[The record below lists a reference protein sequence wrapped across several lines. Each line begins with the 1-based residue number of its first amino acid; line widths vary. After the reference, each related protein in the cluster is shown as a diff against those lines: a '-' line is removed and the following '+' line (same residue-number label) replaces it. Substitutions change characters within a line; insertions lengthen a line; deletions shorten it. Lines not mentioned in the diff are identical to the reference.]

1 MTWTLAIP
9 SKRGYEGV
17 VFRFIERS
25 SIMAI
30 SEVSLTAGARANLL
44 SLQQT
49 ASLLNTTQGRLSSG
63 KKVASALDGATAY
76 FASVGFLNRANDL
89 SNIKDGLSN
98 ALSTVKSAS
107 LTIDSITKIVQQA
120 QGLTTSALQT
130 TDATSRSGLAVQFN
144 DLLVQVNSLVND
156 ATFNG
161 SNLIGS
167 VGISL
172 VVYFNESNTSKLTIT
187 SSNLSI
193 DTTLGL
199 SVAVAANGFVSDTD
213 VNTAVSQ
220 LSTALTKLRTVASS
234 FGNNTTVITT
244 RQDFTTNLISNL
256 QNASDA
262 LTLADTNE
270 EGANLQALQARN
282 SLGITSLGISGQL
295 QQAILKLF

>member
-1 MTWTLAIP
+1 
-9 SKRGYEGV
+9 
-17 VFRFIERS
+17 
-25 SIMAI
+25 MAI
-30 SEVSLTAGARANLL
+30 SNVSLTAGARANLL

-49 ASLLNTTQGRLSSG
+49 ADLLNTTQGRLSSG
-63 KKVASALDGATAY
+63 KRVASALDGATAY

-130 TDATSRSGLAVQFN
+130 TDAVSRSGLAVQFN

-161 SNLIGS
+161 SNLVGS

-187 SSNLSI
+187 STNLSV
-193 DTTLGL
+193 DTAAGL

-213 VNTAVSQ
+213 INTAVSQ
-220 LSTALTKLRTVASS
+220 LSTALTRLRTVASS

>member
-1 MTWTLAIP
+1 
-9 SKRGYEGV
+9 
-17 VFRFIERS
+17 
-25 SIMAI
+25 MAL
-30 SEVSLTAGARANLL
+30 SNVSLSAGARSNLL

-49 ASLLNTTQGRLSSG
+49 ASLLNTTQTRLSTG

-98 ALSTVKSAS
+98 ALQTVKAAS

-120 QGLTTSALQT
+120 QGITTSALQAS
-130 TDATSRSGLAVQFN
+130 DATTRSGLAVQFN

-156 ATFNG
+156 AVFNG
-161 SNLIGS
+161 SNLIGT

-172 VVYFNESNTSKLTIT
+172 VVYFNEDNTSKLTIT
-187 SSNLSI
+187 STNLSI
-193 DTTLGL
+193 DTTNGM
-199 SVAVAANGFVSDTD
+199 SVGVAANGFVSDTD
-213 VNTAVSQ
+213 INTAVSQ
-220 LSTALTKLRTVASS
+220 LSTALTKLRTTASG

-244 RQDFTTNLISNL
+244 RQDFTTNMINTL
-256 QNASDA
+256 QTASDN
-262 LTLADTNE
+262 LVLADTNE

>member
-1 MTWTLAIP
+1 
-9 SKRGYEGV
+9 
-17 VFRFIERS
+17 
-25 SIMAI
+25 MAI
-30 SEVSLTAGARANLL
+30 SSVSLTAGARANLL

-49 ASLLNTTQGRLSSG
+49 ASLLNTTQNRLSTG
-63 KKVASALDGATAY
+63 KKVSSALDGATAY

-98 ALSTVKSAS
+98 ALQTVKAAS
-107 LTIDSITKIVQQA
+107 TAIDSITKIVQQA

-130 TDATSRSGLAVQFN
+130 TDSDTRSGLAVQFN

-161 SNLIGS
+161 TNLIGQTS
-167 VGISL
+167 ISL
-172 VVYFNESNTSKLTIT
+172 VVYFNETNTSKLTIT
-187 SSNLSI
+187 NTNLSI
-193 DTTLGL
+193 DTAAGL
-199 SVAVAANGFVSDTD
+199 SVAVASAGFISDSNI
-213 VNTAVSQ
+213 NTAVSQ
-220 LSTALTKLRTVASS
+220 LTTALTKLRTTSSS

-244 RQDFTTNLISNL
+244 RQDFTSNLINTL
-256 QNASDA
+256 QTASDN

>member
-1 MTWTLAIP
+1 
-9 SKRGYEGV
+9 
-17 VFRFIERS
+17 
-25 SIMAI
+25 MAL
-30 SEVSLTAGARANLL
+30 SQVSLSAGARSNLL

-49 ASLLNTTQGRLSSG
+49 ASLLNTTQTRLSTG
-63 KKVASALDGATAY
+63 KRVASALDGATAY
-76 FASVGFLNRANDL
+76 FASVGFLNRASDL

-98 ALSTVKSAS
+98 ALQTVKSAS
-107 LTIDSITKIVQQA
+107 ITIDSITKIVQQA

-130 TDATSRSGLAVQFN
+130 TDVDVRSGLAVQFN

-156 ATFNG
+156 AVFNG
-161 SNLIGS
+161 TNLIGN

-187 SSNLSI
+187 STNLSI
-193 DTTLGL
+193 DTAAGL
-199 SVAVAANGFVSDTD
+199 SVGVASAGFISDSN

-220 LSTALTKLRTVASS
+220 LATALTKLRTTSS
-234 FGNNTTVITT
+234 GFGNNTTVITT
-244 RQDFTTNLISNL
+244 RQDFTTNLINTL
-256 QNASDA
+256 QQASDN

>member
-1 MTWTLAIP
+1 MPLSTI
-9 SKRGYEGV
+9 
-17 VFRFIERS
+17 
-25 SIMAI
+25 
-30 SEVSLTAGARANLL
+30 SLTTSARANLL

-49 ASLLNTTQGRLSSG
+49 SSLLNATQQRLATG
-63 KKVASALDGATAY
+63 KRVSSALDGATAY
-76 FASVGFLNRANDL
+76 FASVGYLNRASDL
-89 SNIKDGLSN
+89 TNIKDGLSN
-98 ALSTVKSAS
+98 ALSTVKNAA
-107 LTIDSITKIVQQA
+107 LAIDSIGKIIQQA

-130 TDATSRSGLAVQFN
+130 SDATVRSGLAVQFN

-156 ATFNG
+156 AIFNG
-161 SNLIGS
+161 TNLIGNTS
-167 VGISL
+167 VSL

-187 SSNLSI
+187 STNLSI
-193 DTTLGL
+193 NTAGGL
-199 SVAVAANGFVSDTD
+199 SVAVAGNGFVSDTD

-220 LSTALTKLRTVASS
+220 LSTALTKLRTAASG

-244 RQDFTTNLISNL
+244 RQDFTTNLVSNL
-256 QNASDA
+256 QVAADN

>member
-1 MTWTLAIP
+1 MSL
-9 SKRGYEGV
+9 SQ
-17 VFRFIERS
+17 
-25 SIMAI
+25 
-30 SEVSLTAGARANLL
+30 VSLTAGARANLL

-49 ASLLNTTQGRLSSG
+49 ASLLNTTQNRLSTG

-76 FASVGFLNRANDL
+76 FASVGFLNRASDL

-98 ALSTVKSAS
+98 ALATVKSAS

-130 TDATSRSGLAVQFN
+130 TDSTTRAGLASQFN

-161 SNLIGS
+161 NNLIGT

-172 VVYFNESNTSKLTIT
+172 VVYFNETNTSKLTIT
-187 SSNLSI
+187 STNLSI
-193 DTTLGL
+193 DTALGL
-199 SVAVAANGFVSDTD
+199 SVAVAGNAFVSDTD
-213 VNTAVSQ
+213 VTTAVSQ
-220 LSTALTKLRTVASS
+220 LQTALTKLRTTSSS
-234 FGNNTTVITT
+234 FGNNTSVITT
-244 RQDFTTNLISNL
+244 RQDFTTNLINNL
-256 QNASDA
+256 QTASDS

>member
-1 MTWTLAIP
+1 
-9 SKRGYEGV
+9 
-17 VFRFIERS
+17 
-25 SIMAI
+25 MAI
-30 SEVSLTAGARANLL
+30 SKVSLTAGARANLL

-49 ASLLNTTQGRLSSG
+49 ANLLNVTQNRLSTG

-89 SNIKDGLSN
+89 SNVKDGLSN
-98 ALSTVKSAS
+98 ALQTVKSAS
-107 LTIDSITKIVQQA
+107 GAIDSITKIIQQA

-130 TDATSRSGLAVQFN
+130 TDSDTRSGLAVQFN
-144 DLLVQVNSLVND
+144 DLLVQVNALVND

-161 SNLIGS
+161 TNLIGQTS
-167 VGISL
+167 VSL
-172 VVYFNESNTSKLTIT
+172 VVYFNENNTSKLTIT
-187 SSNLSI
+187 NTNLSI
-193 DTTLGL
+193 DTAAGL
-199 SVAVAANGFVSDTD
+199 SVGAAAAGFISDSNI
-213 VNTAVSQ
+213 NTAVSQ
-220 LSTALTKLRTVASS
+220 LTTALTKLRTTSSS

-244 RQDFTTNLISNL
+244 RQDFTANLINTL
-256 QNASDA
+256 QTASDN

>member
-1 MTWTLAIP
+1 MPL
-9 SKRGYEGV
+9 SK
-17 VFRFIERS
+17 
-25 SIMAI
+25 
-30 SEVSLTAGARANLL
+30 VSLSAGARSNLL

-49 ASLLNTTQGRLSSG
+49 AGLLNTTQNRLSTG

-89 SNIKDGLSN
+89 TNIKDGLSN
-98 ALSTVKSAS
+98 SLSTVKSAS
-107 LTIDSITKIVQQA
+107 LAIESITKIVQQA
-120 QGLTTSALQT
+120 QGLTTSAIQT
-130 TDATSRSGLAVQFN
+130 TDATTRSGLAVQFN

-161 SNLIGS
+161 TNL
-167 VGISL
+167 VGNVGVSL
-172 VVYFNESNTSKLTIT
+172 VVYFNEDNTSKLTIT
-187 SSNLSI
+187 STNLSI
-193 DTTLGL
+193 STASGL

-213 VNTAVSQ
+213 INTAVSQ
-220 LSTALTKLRTVASS
+220 LSTALTKLRTTASG

-244 RQDFTTNLISNL
+244 RQDFTTNLVNNL
-256 QNASDA
+256 QNASDS

>member
-1 MTWTLAIP
+1 MP
-9 SKRGYEGV
+9 
-17 VFRFIERS
+17 
-25 SIMAI
+25 I
-30 SEVSLTAGARANLL
+30 SNVSLTAGARANLL

-49 ASLLNTTQGRLSSG
+49 AGLLNTTQNRLSTG
-63 KKVASALDGATAY
+63 KKVSSALDGATAY

-161 SNLIGS
+161 TNLIGGTS
-167 VGISL
+167 VSL
-172 VVYFNESNTSKLTIT
+172 VVYFNETNTSKLTIT
-187 SSNLSI
+187 NTNLSI
-193 DTTLGL
+193 NTASGL

-220 LSTALTKLRTVASS
+220 LQTALTKLRTTSSS

-244 RQDFTTNLISNL
+244 RQDFTTNLINNL
-256 QNASDA
+256 QNASDS

>member
-1 MTWTLAIP
+1 
-9 SKRGYEGV
+9 
-17 VFRFIERS
+17 
-25 SIMAI
+25 MAI
-30 SEVSLTAGARANLL
+30 SNVSLTAGARANLL

-49 ASLLNTTQGRLSSG
+49 ASLLNTTQNRLSTG

-98 ALSTVKSAS
+98 ALQTVKSAS
-107 LTIDSITKIVQQA
+107 GAIDSITKIVQQA

-130 TDATSRSGLAVQFN
+130 TDSDTRSGLAVQFN

-161 SNLIGS
+161 TNLIGQTS
-167 VGISL
+167 ISL
-172 VVYFNESNTSKLTIT
+172 VVYFNETNTSKLTIT
-187 SSNLSI
+187 NTNLSI
-193 DTTLGL
+193 NTAGGL
-199 SVAVAANGFVSDTD
+199 SVAVAAAGFISDSNI
-213 VNTAVSQ
+213 NTAVSQ
-220 LSTALTKLRTVASS
+220 LTTALTKLRTTSSS

-244 RQDFTTNLISNL
+244 RQDFTSNLINTL
-256 QNASDA
+256 QTASDN

>member
-1 MTWTLAIP
+1 
-9 SKRGYEGV
+9 
-17 VFRFIERS
+17 
-25 SIMAI
+25 MAI
-30 SEVSLTAGARANLL
+30 SKVSLTAGARANLL

-49 ASLLNTTQGRLSSG
+49 ASLLNTTQNRLSTG
-63 KKVASALDGATAY
+63 KKVSSALDGATAY

-98 ALSTVKSAS
+98 ALQTVKAAS
-107 LTIDSITKIVQQA
+107 TAIDSITKIVQQA

-130 TDATSRSGLAVQFN
+130 TDSDTRSGLAVQFN

-161 SNLIGS
+161 TNLIGQTS
-167 VGISL
+167 ISL
-172 VVYFNESNTSKLTIT
+172 VVYFNETNTSKLTIT
-187 SSNLSI
+187 NTNLSI
-193 DTTLGL
+193 DTAAGL
-199 SVAVAANGFVSDTD
+199 SVAVASAGFISDSNI
-213 VNTAVSQ
+213 NTAVSQ
-220 LSTALTKLRTVASS
+220 LTTALTKLRTTSSS

-244 RQDFTTNLISNL
+244 RQDFTSNLINTL
-256 QNASDA
+256 QTASDN

>member
-1 MTWTLAIP
+1 
-9 SKRGYEGV
+9 
-17 VFRFIERS
+17 
-25 SIMAI
+25 MAI
-30 SEVSLTAGARANLL
+30 SSVSLTAGARANLL

-49 ASLLNTTQGRLSSG
+49 ASLLNTTQNRLSTG
-63 KKVASALDGATAY
+63 KKVSSALDGATAY

-98 ALSTVKSAS
+98 ALQTVKAAS
-107 LTIDSITKIVQQA
+107 TAIDSITKIVQQA

-130 TDATSRSGLAVQFN
+130 TDSDTRSGLAVQFN

-161 SNLIGS
+161 TNLIGQTS
-167 VGISL
+167 ISL
-172 VVYFNESNTSKLTIT
+172 VVYFNETNTSKLTIT
-187 SSNLSI
+187 NTNLSI
-193 DTTLGL
+193 DTAAGL
-199 SVAVAANGFVSDTD
+199 SVAVASAGFISDSNI
-213 VNTAVSQ
+213 NTAVSQ
-220 LSTALTKLRTVASS
+220 LTTALTKLRTTSSS

-244 RQDFTTNLISNL
+244 RQDFTSNLINTL
-256 QNASDA
+256 QTASDN

-282 SLGITSLGISGQL
+282 SIGITSLGISGQL